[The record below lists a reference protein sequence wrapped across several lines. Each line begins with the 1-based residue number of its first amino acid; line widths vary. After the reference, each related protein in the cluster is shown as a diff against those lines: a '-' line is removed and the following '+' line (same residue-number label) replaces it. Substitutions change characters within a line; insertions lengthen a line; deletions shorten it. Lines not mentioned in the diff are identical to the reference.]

1 MQLSATELADKIGLS
16 KGRISQLVSEGKLA
30 GCYVGDGRQRRFDLD
45 KSVRAL
51 KGNLDPAQMLGNGAE
66 TKRKLAE
73 LARTGREA
81 QETARPAP
89 IRADSPLSAGDND
102 RYELARAAKAEEDLR
117 AMRLRNGREEGLYVY
132 ASEVE
137 RQVASILSQEIAE
150 FENVLRDG
158 ARLVADKLG
167 VDFKATRKILIDHW
181 REHRAKR
188 STQLAKDAA
197 TAEML
202 PAEEEHDI

>member
-1 MQLSATELADKIGLS
+1 MQLSATELADRIGLS

-51 KGNLDPAQMLGNGAE
+51 KGNLDPAQMLGNGLE
-66 TKRKLAE
+66 TKRRLAE
-73 LARTGREA
+73 LARTGTEG
-81 QETARPAP
+81 QESARTASP
-89 IRADSPLSAGDND
+89 RADSPLSAGDND

-137 RQVASILSQEIAE
+137 RQVASVLSQEIAE

-167 VDFKATRKILIDHW
+167 IDFKAARKILIDHW

-188 STQLAKDAA
+188 STQLAKDAGA
-197 TAEML
+197 AEML
-202 PAEEEHDI
+202 PSEEENDI

>member
-1 MQLSATELADKIGLS
+1 MQLSATELADRIGLS

-45 KSVRAL
+45 KAVQAL

-73 LARTGREA
+73 LARTGGEEA
-81 QETARPAP
+81 ERPRSPSARS
-89 IRADSPLSAGDND
+89 DGPLLAGDND

-132 ASEVE
+132 AAEVE
-137 RQVASILSQEIAE
+137 RQVASVLAQEIAE

-158 ARLVADKLG
+158 ARAVADKLG
-167 VDFKATRKILIDHW
+167 VDFKSARKILIDQW

-188 STQLAKDAA
+188 SAKLSDDAKA
-197 TAEML
+197 AEML
-202 PAEEEHDI
+202 PSEIEHEI

>member
-1 MQLSATELADKIGLS
+1 MHLSATELADKIGLS

-30 GCYVGDGRQRRFDLD
+30 GCYVGDGRQRRFDLE

-51 KGNLDPAQMLGNGAE
+51 KGSLDPAQMLGNGSE
-66 TKRKLAE
+66 TKRRLAE
-73 LARTGREA
+73 LARTGAET
-81 QETARPAP
+81 QETPRAASP
-89 IRADSPLSAGDND
+89 RADSPLSSGDND

-132 ASEVE
+132 AAEVE
-137 RQVASILSQEIAE
+137 RQVASVLSQEIAE

-158 ARLVADKLG
+158 ARAVADKLG
-167 VDFKATRKILIDHW
+167 VDFKAARKILIDHW

-188 STQLAKDAA
+188 STQLAGDAEA
-197 TAEML
+197 AEML
-202 PAEEEHDI
+202 PTEEENDI